1 MSYPLSAS
9 ILEQPRV
16 SPRTTSQGIPD
27 HDTAATHRVSRSGSD
42 PAPFDVLDAYRTC
55 EFVTLGRDGT
65 PVAWPTA
72 VARRDDGT
80 LLVTTC
86 LAFAQK
92 ALNVRRDG
100 RVALLFSDPTGSG
113 LGHAPQVFIS
123 GRAECPDTIM
133 TGPQGTEE
141 YWRRLFE
148 RQPHS
153 RAYLT
158 LPMRPLMS
166 WYYLRLLIT
175 VEPEHVVVR
184 PPLEHLT
191 QGGAPVSVPD
201 ARSLPGAAQLGRAP
215 SAVLAARD
223 ASGAPVLAR
232 TVPRATQ
239 AGYLVEVPVDCPVEG
254 GPAGLLVHRHDERL
268 NHMYNAF
275 VRGTVERTEAGW
287 LLVPSAVIEPMGSGR
302 ASDALRILRQTKRST
317 DHYLARRG
325 LSRPKVEWD
334 RFRTLVRS
342 APVAPAAPLPVK
354 GSPHH

>member
-1 MSYPLSAS
+1 MSPSS
-9 ILEQPRV
+9 
-16 SPRTTSQGIPD
+16 TSHGFHD
-27 HDTAATHRVSRSGSD
+27 HDTVAAHRASRSEPTSGHR
-42 PAPFDVLDAYRTC
+42 DVLDAYRTC

-113 LGHAPQVFIS
+113 LGHAPQVFVS

-133 TGPQGTEE
+133 TGPQGAED

-153 RAYLT
+153 RSYLT
-158 LPMRPLMS
+158 RPMRPLMS

-175 VEPEHVVVR
+175 IEPEHVIVR
-184 PPLEHLT
+184 PPLEDLT
-191 QGGAPVSVPD
+191 HRGAPESVTGGQP
-201 ARSLPGAAQLGRAP
+201 LLGAAQLGRAP

-232 TVPRATQ
+232 TLPRPTPS
-239 AGYLVEVPVDCPVEG
+239 GYLVEVPADCPVEE

-268 NHMYNAF
+268 DHMYNAF
-275 VRGTVERTEAGW
+275 VRGTVQRTGAGW
-287 LLVPSAVIEPMGSGR
+287 LLVPSTVIEPMGSGR
-302 ASDALRILRQTKRST
+302 VSDALRVLRQTKRST
-317 DHYLARRG
+317 DNYLARRG

-334 RFRTLVRS
+334 RFRTLVRP
-342 APVAPAAPLPVK
+342 APVLPVAPLPVK

>member
-1 MSYPLSAS
+1 M
-9 ILEQPRV
+9 
-16 SPRTTSQGIPD
+16 
-27 HDTAATHRVSRSGSD
+27 
-42 PAPFDVLDAYRTC
+42 
-55 EFVTLGRDGT
+55 
-65 PVAWPTA
+65 
-72 VARRDDGT
+72 
-80 LLVTTC
+80 TTC

-92 ALNVRRDG
+92 ALNVRRDA

-113 LGHAPQVFIS
+113 LGHAPQVFVS

-133 TGPQGTEE
+133 TGPQGAED

-153 RAYLT
+153 RSYLAR
-158 LPMRPLMS
+158 PMRPLMS

-175 VEPEHVVVR
+175 VRPEHVFVR
-184 PPLEHLT
+184 PPLEELRHR
-191 QGGAPVSVPD
+191 GAAVSVTGASP
-201 ARSLPGAAQLGRAP
+201 LPGAAQLGRAP

-232 TVPRATQ
+232 TLPRPTPS
-239 AGYLVEVPVDCPVEG
+239 GYLVEVPADCPVAD

-275 VRGTVERTEAGW
+275 VRGTVRKTEAGW
-287 LLVPSAVIEPMGSGR
+287 LLVPSRVIEPMGSGR
-302 ASDALRILRQTKRST
+302 ARDALRVLRRTKRST
-317 DHYLARRG
+317 DRYLARRG

-334 RFRTLVRS
+334 RFRDLARP
-342 APVAPAAPLPVK
+342 APVVPTAPPPVK